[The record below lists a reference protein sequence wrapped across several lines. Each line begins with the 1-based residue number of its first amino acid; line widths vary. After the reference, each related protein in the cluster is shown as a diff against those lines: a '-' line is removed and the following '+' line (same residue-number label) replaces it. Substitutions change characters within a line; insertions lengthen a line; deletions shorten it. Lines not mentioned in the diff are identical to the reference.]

1 MIKKK
6 FKDIPEAFSFM
17 FEGKLYI
24 KTSPDKALSLAGGR
38 AFKPEEE
45 VEVSSYK
52 E

>member
-1 MIKKK
+1 MTKKL
-6 FKDIPEAFSFM
+6 FKDIPEASCFM

-24 KTSPDKALSLAGGR
+24 KCSPEKALSLAGGK

-45 VEVSSYK
+45 VEVNSFK